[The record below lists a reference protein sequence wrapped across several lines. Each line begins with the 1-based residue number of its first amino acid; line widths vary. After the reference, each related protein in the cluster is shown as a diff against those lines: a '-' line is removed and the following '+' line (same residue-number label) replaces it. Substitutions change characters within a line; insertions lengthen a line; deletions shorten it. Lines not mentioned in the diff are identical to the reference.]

1 MADTVSP
8 LAVANLFSPVLS
20 SSFLPQIPATARKT
34 RLRNGAVLCGSLAL
48 HAVILVVL
56 GWPVVTRFQDRSS
69 DEDAIRVTLERDLA
83 PRRPTLE
90 PVASAERA
98 AAASPIQPR
107 APRRVAPSWIR
118 PLGVAPAPGPPA
130 PSNRATGLHPAPLPE
145 GPRGDLRTALRGSSA
160 GCANAE
166 AVGLN
171 RREQEHCDEVF
182 GAKVRNAPVYDAP
195 MDAAK
200 RRGFDAQ
207 ALKQQADRAYRDAPT
222 VGVDHRNRDNPGK
235 GKDIPWVLGAEQ
247 DGLGRSLSTEQQ
259 ALRRLDDARKADER
273 RKKAAR
279 QNDQR

>member
-1 MADTVSP
+1 
-8 LAVANLFSPVLS
+8 
-20 SSFLPQIPATARKT
+20 LPQSPATARKI

-107 APRRVAPSWIR
+107 APRRVAPSWIQ
-118 PLGVAPAPGPPA
+118 PLGVAPVPGPPA
-130 PSNRATGLHPAPLPE
+130 PSNRAVGVHPAPLPE

-182 GAKVRNAPVYDAP
+182 GAKVRNAPV
-195 MDAAK
+195 
-200 RRGFDAQ
+200 FDAQ